1 MDGQEGSCAGEGEL
15 GQRRGM
21 TGGDHLSVRERGI
34 PVPVRDGAMLGL
46 GPLLG
51 LDRKASPRPY
61 SIFLCP
67 FISLFCF
74 SISFI
79 TFSILVQIDSNEFL
93 KFSEIQGNEL
103 GQ

>member
-1 MDGQEGSCAGEGEL
+1 MDGLEGSRAGEEEL

-34 PVPVRDGAMLGL
+34 PIPVRDGAMLGL

-61 SIFLCP
+61 YIFLSP
-67 FISLFCF
+67 FIFSFLFF
-74 SISFI
+74 YFFHNFFNFGPISKIF
-79 TFSILVQIDSNEFL
+79 
-93 KFSEIQGNEL
+93 
-103 GQ
+103 